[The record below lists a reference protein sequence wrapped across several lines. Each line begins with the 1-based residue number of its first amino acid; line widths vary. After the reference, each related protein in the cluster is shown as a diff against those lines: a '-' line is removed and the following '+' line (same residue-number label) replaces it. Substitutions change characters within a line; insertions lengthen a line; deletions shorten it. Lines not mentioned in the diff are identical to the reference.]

1 MTSVQRAPRRKHKR
15 TSIVQTPTRRKSTRV
30 ASVQRTPRRKFTRV
44 TSVQRAPRRK
54 HKRTS
59 IVQTPTRSKFTRVS
73 CVQRT
78 PRRGNKLPAQGKRA
92 QRATPWVTRDAFKY
106 APEGGKSND
115 RKDSLRQSRALPS
128 PIAGITPANHG
139 HNPANHGHNPAT
151 RRKHRHSRRQPSTN
165 IPPVTAFAP
174 SGGASFAP
182 PPNPG
187 CRIAS
192 LACPGLGACCPFGAR
207 VERMTHAYN
216 PIAHKSFN
224 ARPEGFPIAPP
235 AFNARPEG
243 LPCVCHAFN
252 ARPEEFPR
260 VCHAFNARPEGLPR
274 VCHAFNARPE
284 GCPRVWQA
292 FNARPEGATSSQ
304 PRASERSERHPGL
317 GRRISDTPPKGAK
330 ATTER
335 IHYANRGH

>member
-1 MTSVQRAPRRKHKR
+1 MWQ
-15 TSIVQTPTRRKSTRV
+15 
-30 ASVQRTPRRKFTRV
+30 
-44 TSVQRAPRRK
+44 
-54 HKRTS
+54 
-59 IVQTPTRSKFTRVS
+59 
-73 CVQRT
+73 
-78 PRRGNKLPAQGKRA
+78 
-92 QRATPWVTRDAFKY
+92 AFNVR
-106 APEGGKSND
+106 PEGATSSQPRASERSERHPGLG
-115 RKDSLRQSRALPS
+115 RKVSDTPPKGAKATTERINYATSGHYPRQSRAPIP
-128 PIAGITPANHG
+128 PIAGTT
-139 HNPANHGHNPAT
+139 PAT
-151 RRKHRHSRRQPSTN
+151 RRKHRHSRRQPPTN

-192 LACPGLGACCPFGAR
+192 LACPGLGTYCPFGAR

-224 ARPEGFPIAPP
+224 ARPEG
-235 AFNARPEG
+235 
-243 LPCVCHAFN
+243 
-252 ARPEEFPR
+252 
-260 VCHAFNARPEGLPR
+260 LPR

-284 GCPRVWQA
+284 GNSRVCHA

-335 IHYANRGH
+335 IHYATRGHYPRHPA